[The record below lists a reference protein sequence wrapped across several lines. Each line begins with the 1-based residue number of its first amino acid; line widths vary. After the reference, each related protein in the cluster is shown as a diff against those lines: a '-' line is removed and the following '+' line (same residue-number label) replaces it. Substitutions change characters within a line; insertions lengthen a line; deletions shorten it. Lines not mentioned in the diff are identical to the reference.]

1 MKTGYHF
8 LLTDTKEEGMETCGS
23 PHSMKSVEGEVKHPL
38 RSQRENKIQECGA
51 TSSHDGGAS
60 EVQDHHCQ
68 HDDEDA
74 TLVYSRLVVLQD
86 GHNQKNDELA
96 EKQTKA
102 SSMTCEDTESRYKTS
117 LKEIVTKKGV
127 PTVVSKWDSP
137 VRRSRWDIAEQD
149 KLRKGGIKVE
159 EMGIMSLQENDVPG
173 NPSLP
178 VPQESQSMMSKSLG
192 DYNRINDEK
201 KKQEERKQNTGLQDE
216 EADSR
221 ARKGSDEAQVGP
233 PDAEPQKF
241 MNRRQSI
248 LVPGQGGASTSDQNN
263 GADDKNESRLGRQ
276 KPLPAAPCTIAHN
289 SRKDSERDDNKYSRR
304 SLSQER
310 EQYSSW
316 PTQTGKNIEE
326 SFTHKSSKHVYRSLS
341 SSEDWRQSRS
351 PSAESKSSGKKI
363 QYTPNSERSSS
374 RNHTQREGK
383 LSQQEE
389 VMWVE
394 KTTRNDAVWVE
405 KTSSKKTKSDTK
417 GKQRLHTLG
426 VAASSIHDSDP
437 KDSKA
442 QQKSQK
448 TGRKRKRSKSD
459 SSSDSS
465 SDTKKKARSSNKK
478 FKRAKHFS
486 AKKKHRSSSPV
497 TKKVMMTSSR
507 KSFEGTYKQD
517 WNVDPSKL
525 KIKHEPQ
532 MVGEQSS
539 FKDEDSKK
547 IKWTKEEDIQLNQL
561 ETFLKALKT
570 KKTEQLLAEGKLKK
584 V

>member
-1 MKTGYHF
+1 M
-8 LLTDTKEEGMETCGS
+8 
-23 PHSMKSVEGEVKHPL
+23 
-38 RSQRENKIQECGA
+38 
-51 TSSHDGGAS
+51 
-60 EVQDHHCQ
+60 
-68 HDDEDA
+68 
-74 TLVYSRLVVLQD
+74 
-86 GHNQKNDELA
+86 
-96 EKQTKA
+96 
-102 SSMTCEDTESRYKTS
+102 
-117 LKEIVTKKGV
+117 
-127 PTVVSKWDSP
+127 
-137 VRRSRWDIAEQD
+137 
-149 KLRKGGIKVE
+149 
-159 EMGIMSLQENDVPG
+159 
-173 NPSLP
+173 
-178 VPQESQSMMSKSLG
+178 
-192 DYNRINDEK
+192 
-201 KKQEERKQNTGLQDE
+201 
-216 EADSR
+216 
-221 ARKGSDEAQVGP
+221 
-233 PDAEPQKF
+233 
-241 MNRRQSI
+241 
-248 LVPGQGGASTSDQNN
+248 
-263 GADDKNESRLGRQ
+263 
-276 KPLPAAPCTIAHN
+276 
-289 SRKDSERDDNKYSRR
+289 
-304 SLSQER
+304 
-310 EQYSSW
+310 
-316 PTQTGKNIEE
+316 GKNTEE

-405 KTSSKKTKSDTK
+405 KTQVTKQSQIPKASRGYIHWVLLLQAFMIQIQRTVKHSKKAKRR
-417 GKQRLHTLG
+417 G
-426 VAASSIHDSDP
+426 
-437 KDSKA
+437 
-442 QQKSQK
+442 
-448 TGRKRKRSKSD
+448 KRKRSRSD

-478 FKRAKHFS
+478 FKRAKHFN

-497 TKKVMMTSSR
+497 TKKVMMTPSR

-532 MVGEQSS
+532 VVGEQSS